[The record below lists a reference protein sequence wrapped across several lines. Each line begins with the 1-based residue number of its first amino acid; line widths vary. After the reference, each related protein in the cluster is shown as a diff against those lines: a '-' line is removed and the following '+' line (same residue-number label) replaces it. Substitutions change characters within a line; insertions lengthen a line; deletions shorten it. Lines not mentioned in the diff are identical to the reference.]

1 MKESDQKSKG
11 EKHNNLT
18 TAVCYWCSLFSV

>member
-11 EKHNNLT
+11 EKENNLT
-18 TAVCYWCSLFSV
+18 TTVYYDAAYSQF